1 MFMKA
6 CFGCATCTFV
16 IEVFHF
22 IILQYNSFT
31 GADPDFWGLNEVEVF
46 ECRWIHL

>member
-1 MFMKA
+1 MKA

-31 GADPDFWGLNEVEVF
+31 GRADPDFWGLNEVEVF